1 MKKFIALLVTVT
13 MVTAASAQYQTNRQ
27 WNTRQ
32 DNDVV
37 YNGTRYGNNGYG
49 PNSYAFSTRERDI
62 QVAQINREYDR
73 KIREISNR
81 CFMSRYKKER
91 MLYAL
96 EEQRRAELR
105 RVYIRFNDRNNREC
119 GNNGSRF

>member
-13 MVTAASAQYQTNRQ
+13 MVTAAFAQHQTNRQ

-37 YNGTRYGNNGYG
+37 YNGTRQGNNGYG
-49 PNSYAFSTRERDI
+49 PNSYSFSTRERDI

-81 CFMSRYKKER
+81 FFMSRYKKER
-91 MLYAL
+91 MIYAL
-96 EEQRRAELR
+96 EEQRRYELK
-105 RVYIRFNDRNNREC
+105 RVYARFGDRNNREC
-119 GNNGSRF
+119 GNDGRRF

>member
-1 MKKFIALLVTVT
+1 MKKMIALVVTVT

-37 YNGTRYGNNGYG
+37 YNGNRHGNNGYG
-49 PNSYAFSTRERDI
+49 PNGYSFSTRERDI

-81 CFMSRYKKER
+81 FFMSRYKRER
-91 MLYAL
+91 MIYAL
-96 EEQRRAELR
+96 EEQRRADLR

-119 GNNGSRF
+119 GNDGRRF